1 MSIVNILTREAP
13 KINGYEFDAVL
24 EDTLEIS
31 NELTGYPIE
40 LGARASDHA
49 ITNPFRWSLIV
60 GISNNPVKV
69 STTDFVGAASYVDT
83 DSGTL
88 ATVTGLSAGYLSGST
103 ETRAKSA
110 LEFLISLATEK
121 TRFDISSGDID
132 LTGMM
137 VRKITRQKTP
147 ENENG
152 LIATV
157 ELQQVG
163 TLATVIALNQPSIS
177 QLNSEDVSYAS
188 NAATANKGEVIG
200 GSVSD
205 SYESYVS
212 EVLG

>member
-1 MSIVNILTREAP
+1 M
-13 KINGYEFDAVL
+13 
-24 EDTLEIS
+24 
-31 NELTGYPIE
+31 
-40 LGARASDHA
+40 
-49 ITNPFRWSLIV
+49 
-60 GISNNPVKV
+60 
-69 STTDFVGAASYVDT
+69 
-83 DSGTL
+83 L

-121 TRFDISSGDID
+121 TRFDISAGDID

-137 VRKITRQKTP
+137 VRKITRQKTA

-157 ELQQVG
+157 QLQQVG

-177 QLNSEDVSYAS
+177 QLNSDDPSYAS

-200 GSVSD
+200 GTVSD

-212 EVLG
+212 GVLG